1 MATCSLTGARR
12 ILLHR
17 WVRQLGDSVQG
28 PQLMD
33 LPGNWQKAKEFFTK
47 PALSYGQYKQQ
58 CVSLRIFAFS
68 GICGGCVLSLAMF
81 PPKSSYWIT
90 WSPLYWLSYAKQCF
104 TGAAPPLFLE
114 KQHGAQVAALLR
126 PETQAPAPSDT
137 DVSTVAVAPA
147 PAATTTATS
156 AASASPCSVASSASA
171 TVLAA
176 PAKPRVVFV
185 LGGPGAGKGTQCAKI
200 CDAYPQWQHISA
212 GDCLRAERQDP
223 NSKDGELINSYIKDG
238 KIVPVQ
244 ITVRLLHKA
253 MQKGQKEGKTDFLID
268 GFPRN
273 WDNVN
278 GWEEVIGDSAE
289 VMGVLFFEAS
299 LAEMEKRL
307 LGRSVTSGR
316 VDDNLESIRK
326 RFATYEKETK
336 PILEKYQKEHK
347 VFKIDAMQSVD
358 FVWAHTQTKL
368 REVVPC
374 QQV

>member
-1 MATCSLTGARR
+1 MGR
-12 ILLHR
+12 LLEFHG
-17 WVRQLGDSVQG
+17 WTVVPHSQL
-28 PQLMD
+28 P
-33 LPGNWQKAKEFFTK
+33 
-47 PALSYGQYKQQ
+47 
-58 CVSLRIFAFS
+58 SLR
-68 GICGGCVLSLAMF
+68 
-81 PPKSSYWIT
+81 
-90 WSPLYWLSYAKQCF
+90 
-104 TGAAPPLFLE
+104 TGFLPYDPDAAP
-114 KQHGAQVAALLR
+114 AA
-126 PETQAPAPSDT
+126 SDA
-137 DVSTVAVAPA
+137 DVSTVAPVA
-147 PAATTTATS
+147 AATTAATASTGSTGSGAPHSVASPAAS
-156 AASASPCSVASSASA
+156 AAS
-171 TVLAA
+171 AA
-176 PAKPRVVFV
+176 PAKPRVLFV

-358 FVWAHTQTKL
+358 FVWAHTRTKL
-368 REVVPC
+368 REVETVAQFGP
-374 QQV
+374 